1 MADLTIHPAKSLQGP
16 LALPGD
22 KSISHRALLTGAIAS
37 GTTQIHA
44 LLKSQDVATTRLAV
58 EALGVKVKAKGQAL
72 LVEGKGALKAPSAPL
87 EMGNSGTTA
96 RLLLGILAGQSF
108 SATLT
113 GDDSLSKRPMR
124 RVTEPLQQMG
134 AKFKGQEHLPLTIQ
148 GGKLSGVRYAL
159 PVASA
164 QVKSALLYAGLF
176 AEGPTTVVEPVS
188 TRDHTERILRSFG
201 AELSRAG
208 TEVTIQP
215 KDKLQGRSLTV
226 PSDFS
231 SAAFFLVAA
240 SIVKGSSLTLPSVGL
255 NPSRSGLLELLQRM
269 GAAISAK
276 VTAGQDWEPMGEIH
290 VQTASLKGISIEP
303 EEVPGVVDELPV
315 LMVAATQAEGTT
327 RIEGAGELRVKE
339 TDRIKSMVTGLSALG
354 ANIRAET
361 DAVIIEGPT
370 PLKGAQVDSL
380 GDHRTAMALA
390 VAGLVAQGATTI
402 KQTQWIEISFPG
414 FAQVLLSV
422 VRS

>member
-1 MADLTIHPAKSLQGP
+1 M
-16 LALPGD
+16 ALPGD

-44 LLKSQDVATTRLAV
+44 LLESQDVATTRLAV

-96 RLLLGILAGQSF
+96 RLLLGVLAGQPF

-134 AKFKGQEHLPLTIQ
+134 ATFKGQEHLPLTIQ
-148 GGKLSGVRYAL
+148 GGKLSGVRYTL

-176 AEGPTTVVEPVS
+176 AEGPTTVVESVS

-201 AELSRAG
+201 AELSREG
-208 TEVTIQP
+208 TEITIQP

-240 SIVKGSSLTLPSVGL
+240 SIVKGSSLTLPGVGL

-276 VTAGQDWEPMGEIH
+276 VTAGQDWEPMGEMT
-290 VQTASLKGISIEP
+290 VKTASLKGISIEP
-303 EEVPGVVDELPV
+303 EEVPGVIDELPV
-315 LMVAATQAEGTT
+315 LMVAATQAEGVT

-390 VAGLVAQGATTI
+390 VAGLAAQGATTI

-414 FAQVLLSV
+414 FAQALQSV